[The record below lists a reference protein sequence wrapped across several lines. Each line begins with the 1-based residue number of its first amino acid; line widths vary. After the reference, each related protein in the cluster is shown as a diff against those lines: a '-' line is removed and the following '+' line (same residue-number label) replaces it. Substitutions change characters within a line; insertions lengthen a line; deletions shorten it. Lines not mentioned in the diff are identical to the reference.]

1 MPTGKAPCPVCSESV
16 RTDMMPKHIANHKKL
31 VPHLM
36 SETDRKK
43 CCDMRVPYFYEP
55 LGNSYK
61 YIVCLICKTGHTCVN
76 NGSAQRWIAEHR
88 FAKACHSKFDD
99 VRSLYA
105 IDGPIEPMPPVV
117 EMMTR
122 PSHTMMDNVYK
133 TFGFLDADKC
143 LSLDEQLRIVCM
155 KYQQRNAAP
164 PHTPAPPERN
174 ESLEQAKREAE
185 VDRQR
190 IQAEREAERLREQGP
205 PLPTRNVL
213 TLLVDDPS
221 DSSSEDDTGTGPD
234 EHSRGIIEELGDT
247 LRYIESE
254 GLSRKDALCDERCE
268 EAYLGATNYINYY
281 EEQHDMVQQVYDIYT
296 EFINGD
302 IPIEKAIQHYNSIT
316 KSL

>member
-16 RTDMMPKHIANHKKL
+16 RTDMMPKHVANHKKL

-36 SETDRKK
+36 SETDRKE
-43 CCDMRVPYFYEP
+43 CCDTRVPYFFER

-76 NGSAQRWIAEHR
+76 NGSAQRWITEHR
-88 FAKACHSKFDD
+88 FAKACHSKFDE

-105 IDGPIEPMPPVV
+105 IDGPIEPIPPVV

-133 TFGFLDADKC
+133 TFGFVEAEKC
-143 LSLDEQLRIVCM
+143 LPLDEQLRLLCI
-155 KYQQRNAAP
+155 KYQRRNAAP
-164 PHTPAPPERN
+164 PQAQAAPERN

-185 VDRQR
+185 ADRQR
-190 IQAEREAERLREQGP
+190 VLAEREAERLREQGP
-205 PLPTRNVL
+205 PLPNRNVL

-221 DSSSEDDTGTGPD
+221 DSSSEDSTENGPD
-234 EHSRGIIEELGDT
+234 QHSRGIIEELGDT
-247 LRYIESE
+247 LRYIKSE
-254 GLSRKDALCDERCE
+254 CLSRKDALCDERCE
-268 EAYLGATNYINYY
+268 TAYLDATNYISYY
-281 EEQHDMVQQVYDIYT
+281 EEQHDMVQKVYDVYT

-302 IPIEKAIQHYNSIT
+302 IPIEDAIQQYRSIT